1 MQSFKLK
8 FKEILLIS
16 ALIFA
21 FSSCKKSD
29 DNQTTD
35 TSNKTAPYE
44 SGVFIANQ
52 GGYGK
57 GNGSISYYDRSGKVV
72 SDVFQLVNNRP
83 LGDIVQSMSIY
94 NGKAY
99 IVVNNSGKVEVA
111 DAGTFSST
119 GVIKNLTSPRYF
131 VGISSSKGYI
141 SDWGSGT
148 TGGNIKVVDLT
159 SNTITKTIAAGKYP
173 DKMILSG
180 TKLFVINSAGLDKDS
195 TITIIDTQTD
205 TPMKTLV
212 IGGDPTGIVTDAN
225 GKIWVLCS
233 GIEDYAT
240 ESNSTPGKIVRIN
253 PNDYSIEYT
262 YTFPDNTK
270 HPNELCANSAKKRLF
285 Y

>member
-1 MQSFKLK
+1 
-8 FKEILLIS
+8 
-16 ALIFA
+16 
-21 FSSCKKSD
+21 
-29 DNQTTD
+29 
-35 TSNKTAPYE
+35 
-44 SGVFIANQ
+44 
-52 GGYGK
+52 
-57 GNGSISYYDRSGKVV
+57 
-72 SDVFQLVNNRP
+72 
-83 LGDIVQSMSIY
+83 
-94 NGKAY
+94 
-99 IVVNNSGKVEVA
+99 
-111 DAGTFSST
+111 SST

-205 TPMKTLV
+205 TPLKTLV
-212 IGGDPTGIVTDAN
+212 IGGDPTGIVTDSN

-233 GIEDYAT
+233 GIEDYAA

-253 PNDYSIEYT
+253 PNDYSIEYS

-270 HPNELCANSAKKRLF
+270 HPTELCTNSAKKRLF
-285 Y
+285 YIYGSGVSYYDITTSEIVPFITPANGYIYGLGYDPKTDYIYLTDPKDFNSNGTVYRYNSTTGALKDNFQVGINPQEITFN